1 MKPEEI
7 RARREHLKL
16 TQKQLGA
23 AFGVTW
29 NTIARWERGELNPT
43 APGMMQLAFQ
53 TLELTYNLDRDG
65 ELSRLKARAEAK
77 MAQLEALR
85 GKMGRPPLKPR
96 S

>member
-29 NTIARWERGELNPT
+29 NTIARWERVIALDPAGEYARRARRDVRT
-43 APGMMQLAFQ
+43 ASDLQGIF
-53 TLELTYNLDRDG
+53 
-65 ELSRLKARAEAK
+65 SAK
-77 MAQLEALR
+77 
-85 GKMGRPPLKPR
+85 GG
-96 S
+96 